1 VYDHGKS
8 GGGEDFDTNKRT
20 MYQTISNLLES
31 NLEVITSE
39 YKNIRKIRESD
50 YQVQKDEHTLHA
62 GKWDWNSYVLKG
74 HRQAE
79 FASIAPRTVEILESI
94 PGFMTKLP
102 FSYAFFSTLKG
113 QSSIASHYGPC
124 NLRIRCHFPLVTPE
138 TSQMQGTRK
147 ELGMEVGG
155 HQIQWK
161 KGKPVFFDD
170 SYAHSV
176 WNHTNEDRVVL
187 LFDIW
192 HPDLHQEEV
201 DAVTELFAYARQQ
214 YGPKQK

>member
-1 VYDHGKS
+1 VYDHSKGEES
-8 GGGEDFDTNKRT
+8 GGQKATYKL
-20 MYQTISNLLES
+20 ISNRLES

-74 HRQAE
+74 YRQAE
-79 FASIAPRTVEILESI
+79 FASVAPRTVEILESI

-102 FSYAFFSTLKG
+102 FSYTFFSTLKG

-124 NLRIRCHFPLVTPE
+124 NLRIRCHFPLIVPE
-138 TSQMQGTRK
+138 SEMQGAGK

-161 KGKPVFFDD
+161 KGKAVFFDD

-176 WNHTNEDRVVL
+176 WNHTTEDRVVL
-187 LFDIW
+187 LFDMW

-214 YGPKQK
+214 YSPKQK